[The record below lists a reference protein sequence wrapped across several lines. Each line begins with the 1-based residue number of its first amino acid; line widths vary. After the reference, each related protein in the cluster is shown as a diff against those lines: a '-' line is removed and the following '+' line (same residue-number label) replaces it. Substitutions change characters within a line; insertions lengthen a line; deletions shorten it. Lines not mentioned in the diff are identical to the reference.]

1 LIGFK
6 NKFGFLKEG
15 SYINDMEKL
24 VKIKAM
30 KIALITVI
38 VIVFVVT
45 LLPMFSP
52 IMNVIRTI
60 VGCFMI
66 GWWTG
71 KGIIK
76 IWDK

>member
-1 LIGFK
+1 M
-6 NKFGFLKEG
+6 
-15 SYINDMEKL
+15 DKL

-52 IMNVIRTI
+52 IMNVIRMF

-76 IWDK
+76 IWYK